1 MKKAPAAARKILC
14 IDPSVTRYDQITGGR
29 PCRDAPLKCLLVSAR
44 LVTPSAISRVVCAP
58 E

>member
-14 IDPSVTRYDQITGGR
+14 IDPSVTGCDHITGGR
-29 PCRDAPLKCLLVSAR
+29 RCRDVPLKCLLVSAR